1 MTDLITAIAAIVLG
15 PLATFG
21 LYALLNFL
29 VNLLPTDKAREAVR
43 PYVFIGPV
51 LLLIGVLLVYP
62 TIQSMVFSFMNA
74 DSSEFIGFQNYS
86 KLFADPTFLTT
97 VGTNLL
103 WVAIVPVVTII
114 IGLFIATLTD
124 KLGPV
129 RERAFKSIIFM
140 PMAISFV
147 AASSIWRLNYQWD
160 AGDKQIG
167 MLNAIVKALGG
178 TPVAWMQES
187 TLALNSLLIMVIVV
201 WANAGFA
208 MTLLSA
214 AIKAVPEETTEAAA
228 LDGATGAQA
237 FFQIVLPQI
246 WGTVISVFI
255 TVLISSMKI
264 FDVIWGMTGG
274 NFGTN
279 VLGVDFFLQYFVYN
293 DTGKATAVVMLLML
307 AIIPVMYYQ
316 VRSYRKQEEI
326 R

>member
-21 LYALLNFL
+21 LYALLNLL

-62 TIQSMVFSFMNA
+62 TVQSMVFSFMNA

-167 MLNAIVKALGG
+167 MLNAIVKAIGG

>member
-15 PLATFG
+15 PTATFG

-29 VNLLPTDKAREAVR
+29 VNLLPTDKVREAVR

-103 WVAIVPVVTII
+103 WVAIVPVTTII

-167 MLNAIVKALGG
+167 MLNAIVKAIGG

-246 WGTVISVFI
+246 WGTVVSVFI

>member
-21 LYALLNFL
+21 LYALLNLL
-29 VNLLPTDKAREAVR
+29 VNLLPTDKVREAVR

-51 LLLIGVLLVYP
+51 LLLIGILLVYP

-74 DSSEFIGFQNYS
+74 DSSEFIGFKNYE
-86 KLFADPTFLTT
+86 KLFADPSFLIT
-97 VGTNLL
+97 VGNNLL
-103 WVAIVPVVTII
+103 WVAIVPITTII
-114 IGLFIATLTD
+114 FGLFIATLTD

-129 RERAFKSIIFM
+129 RERLIKSVIFM

-147 AASSIWRLNYQWD
+147 AASSIWRLNYSWD
-160 AGDKQIG
+160 AGDHQIG

-178 TPVAWMQES
+178 TPINWIQTD
-187 TLALNSLLIMVIVV
+187 TLSLNSLMIMVIVV

-246 WGTVISVFI
+246 WGTVVSVFI

-274 NFGTN
+274 NFHTN

>member
-21 LYALLNFL
+21 LYALLNLL
-29 VNLLPTDKAREAVR
+29 VNLLPTDKVREAVR

-51 LLLIGVLLVYP
+51 LLLIGILLVYP

-74 DSSEFIGFQNYS
+74 DSSEFIGFKNYE
-86 KLFADPTFLTT
+86 KLFADPSFLIT
-97 VGTNLL
+97 VGNNLL
-103 WVAIVPVVTII
+103 WVAIVPITTII
-114 IGLFIATLTD
+114 FGLFIATLTD

-129 RERAFKSIIFM
+129 RERLIKSVIFM

-147 AASSIWRLNYQWD
+147 AASSIWRLNYSWD
-160 AGDKQIG
+160 AGDHQIG
-167 MLNAIVKALGG
+167 MLNAIVKALGV
-178 TPVAWMQES
+178 TPINWIQTD
-187 TLALNSLLIMVIVV
+187 TLSLNSLMIMVIVV

-246 WGTVISVFI
+246 WGTVVSVFI

-274 NFGTN
+274 NFHTN

>member
-21 LYALLNFL
+21 LYALLNLL
-29 VNLLPTDKAREAVR
+29 VNLLPTDKVREAVR

-51 LLLIGVLLVYP
+51 LLLIGILLVYP

-74 DSSEFIGFQNYS
+74 DSTEFIGFKNYE
-86 KLFADPTFLTT
+86 KLFADPSFLIT
-97 VGTNLL
+97 VGNNLL
-103 WVAIVPVVTII
+103 WVAVVPITTIVF
-114 IGLFIATLTD
+114 GLFIATLTD

-129 RERAFKSIIFM
+129 RERLIKSVIFM

-147 AASSIWRLNYQWD
+147 AASSIWRLNYSWD
-160 AGDKQIG
+160 AGDHQIG

-178 TPVAWMQES
+178 TPINWIQTD
-187 TLALNSLLIMVIVV
+187 TLSLNSLMIMVIVV
-201 WANAGFA
+201 WANA

-246 WGTVISVFI
+246 WGTVVSVFI

-274 NFGTN
+274 NFHTN

-293 DTGKATAVVMLLML
+293 DTGKATAVVMLLMI